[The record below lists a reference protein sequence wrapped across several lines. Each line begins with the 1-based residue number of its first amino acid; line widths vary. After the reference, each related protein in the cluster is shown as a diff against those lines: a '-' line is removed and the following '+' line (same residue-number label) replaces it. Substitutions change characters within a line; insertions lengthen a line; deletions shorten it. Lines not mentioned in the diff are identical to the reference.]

1 MNRTQQVTWTITCCI
16 EDSRVRIYDSSM
28 VYMCVFAGGERV
40 KTLQHEIIF
49 NAQQLQVV
57 LMWVLFSVFV
67 GVALAIDL
75 GVIGKVKEMLAKGS
89 NRKAVSEAKK
99 VRSTNDALAWTI
111 VWISL
116 GLIFA
121 GVIYFSMGYGKMLE
135 YITGY
140 TLEKTLSVDNMFVFL
155 LIFASLAIP
164 HQYQHKVLS
173 IGILSAIAMRI
184 PLIIAG
190 VSLLETFHWMIYVFG
205 AFLIFTAIRMFVQK
219 KEEKIEVEKNIAVR
233 ALKKIMPVD
242 IELKTDKF
250 LLRKNGILYATPLL
264 VAIAIIEMTDLVFAL
279 DSIPAVLAITSDPF
293 IVITSN
299 IFAIFGLRSLYF
311 LLSGSMEKFYYLKP
325 ALTAL
330 LFFIGFKML
339 LSEFYEIHIEVSLAI
354 ISSILGVAIAL
365 SYVKTRAENQQQTP
379 SRDRIG

>member
-1 MNRTQQVTWTITCCI
+1 M
-16 EDSRVRIYDSSM
+16 
-28 VYMCVFAGGERV
+28 
-40 KTLQHEIIF
+40 II
-49 NAQQLQVV
+49 NSEQLEVV
-57 LMWVLFSVFV
+57 LMWVLFSIFV
-67 GVALAIDL
+67 GIALAIDL
-75 GVIGKVKEMLAKGS
+75 GVIGKIKEMRTKRS
-89 NRKAVSEAKK
+89 DQKAVTREKK

-121 GVIYFSMGYGKMLE
+121 GVIYFSMGYEKMLE

-155 LIFASLAIP
+155 LIFTSLAIS
-164 HQYQHKVLS
+164 HHYQHKVLS
-173 IGILSAIAMRI
+173 VGILSAIAMRI
-184 PLIIAG
+184 PLVIVG

-242 IELKTDKF
+242 VEIKTDKF

-264 VAIAIIEMTDLVFAL
+264 VAIAIVEMTDLVFAL

-311 LLSGSMEKFYYLKP
+311 LLSGSMEKFFYLKP

-339 LSEFYEIHIEVSLAI
+339 LSELYEIPIEMSLAI
-354 ISSILGVAIAL
+354 ICSILGIAIAL
-365 SYVKTRAENQQQTP
+365 SYVKTRAENQQRTP

>member
-1 MNRTQQVTWTITCCI
+1 M
-16 EDSRVRIYDSSM
+16 
-28 VYMCVFAGGERV
+28 
-40 KTLQHEIIF
+40 II
-49 NAQQLQVV
+49 NSQQLEVV
-57 LMWVLFSVFV
+57 LMWVLFSIFV

-75 GVIGKVKEMLAKGS
+75 G
-89 NRKAVSEAKK
+89 
-99 VRSTNDALAWTI
+99 
-111 VWISL
+111 
-116 GLIFA
+116 LIFA
-121 GVIYFSMGYGKMLE
+121 GIVYFSMGYEKMLE
-135 YITGY
+135 YVTGY

-155 LIFASLAIP
+155 LIFTSLAIP

-173 IGILSAIAMRI
+173 VGILSAIAMRI

-190 VSLLETFHWMIYVFG
+190 VSLLESFHWMIYVFG

-242 IELKTDKF
+242 IEIKTDKF

-311 LLSGSMEKFYYLKP
+311 LLSGSMEKFFYLKP

-339 LSEFYEIHIEVSLAI
+339 LSEFYEIPIEMSLAI
-354 ISSILGVAIAL
+354 ICSILGIAIAL
-365 SYVKTRAENQQQTP
+365 SYVKTRAENQQRTP

>member
-1 MNRTQQVTWTITCCI
+1 M
-16 EDSRVRIYDSSM
+16 
-28 VYMCVFAGGERV
+28 
-40 KTLQHEIIF
+40 II
-49 NAQQLQVV
+49 NSQQLDVV
-57 LMWVLFSVFV
+57 LMWVLFSIFV

-75 GVIGKVKEMLAKGS
+75 GVIGKIKEMRTKRLDQ
-89 NRKAVSEAKK
+89 KAVSETKK

-121 GVIYFSMGYGKMLE
+121 GVIYFSMGYEKMLE

-155 LIFASLAIP
+155 LIFTSLAIP
-164 HQYQHKVLS
+164 HHYQHKVLS
-173 IGILSAIAMRI
+173 VGILSAIAMRI
-184 PLIIAG
+184 PLVIAG

-219 KEEKIEVEKNIAVR
+219 KEEKIELEKNIAVR

-242 IELKTDKF
+242 VEIKTDKF

-264 VAIAIIEMTDLVFAL
+264 VAIAIVEMTDLVFAL

-311 LLSGSMEKFYYLKP
+311 LLSGSMEKFFYLKP

-339 LSEFYEIHIEVSLAI
+339 LSEFYEIPIEMSLAI
-354 ISSILGVAIAL
+354 ICSILGIAIAL
-365 SYVKTRAENQQQTP
+365 SYVKTRAENQQRTP

>member
-1 MNRTQQVTWTITCCI
+1 
-16 EDSRVRIYDSSM
+16 
-28 VYMCVFAGGERV
+28 
-40 KTLQHEIIF
+40 LQHEIIF
-49 NAQQLQVV
+49 NAQQLEVA
-57 LMWVLFSVFV
+57 LMWVLFSIFV

-75 GVIGKVKEMLAKGS
+75 GVIGKIRGILAKGEKQ
-89 NRKAVSEAKK
+89 KAISDVKK

-155 LIFASLAIP
+155 LIFSSLAIP

-219 KEEKIEVEKNIAVR
+219 KEAKIEVEKNIAVR
-233 ALKKIMPVD
+233 ALKKIVPVD
-242 IELKTDKF
+242 VELKTDKF
-250 LLRKNGILYATPLL
+250 LLRRDGILYATPLL
-264 VAIAIIEMTDLVFAL
+264 VAIVIVEMTDLVFAL
-279 DSIPAVLAITSDPF
+279 DSIPAVLAITSDQF

-299 IFAIFGLRSLYF
+299 VFAIFGLRSLYF
-311 LLSGSMEKFYYLKP
+311 LLAGSMEKFYYLKP

-339 LSEFYEIHIEVSLAI
+339 LSEFYEIPIEMSLAI
-354 ISSILGVAIAL
+354 ITSILGIAIAL
-365 SYVKTRAENQQQTP
+365 SYVKTRTENQQRTP
-379 SRDRIG
+379 STDRIG

>member
-1 MNRTQQVTWTITCCI
+1 M
-16 EDSRVRIYDSSM
+16 
-28 VYMCVFAGGERV
+28 
-40 KTLQHEIIF
+40 IF
-49 NAQQLQVV
+49 NAQQFEVV
-57 LMWVLFSVFV
+57 LMWVLFSIFV

-75 GVIGKVKEMLAKGS
+75 GLIGKIREMRAKGS
-89 NRKAVSEAKK
+89 NQRAVSKDKK

-155 LIFASLAIP
+155 LIFTSLAIP

-173 IGILSAIAMRI
+173 VGILSAIAMRI

-233 ALKKIMPVD
+233 VLKKIMPVD
-242 IELKTDKF
+242 VEIKTDKF
-250 LLRKNGILYATPLL
+250 LFRKNGVLYATPLL
-264 VAIAIIEMTDLVFAL
+264 VAIAIVEMTDLVFAL

-299 IFAIFGLRSLYF
+299 VFAIFGLRSLYF

-339 LSEFYEIHIEVSLAI
+339 LSEFYEIPIEMSLAI
-354 ISSILGVAIAL
+354 ICSILGIAIAL
-365 SYVKTRAENQQQTP
+365 SYMKTRAESQQRTP

>member
-1 MNRTQQVTWTITCCI
+1 M
-16 EDSRVRIYDSSM
+16 
-28 VYMCVFAGGERV
+28 
-40 KTLQHEIIF
+40 II
-49 NAQQLQVV
+49 NSQQLEVV
-57 LMWVLFSVFV
+57 LMWVLFSIFV

-75 GVIGKVKEMLAKGS
+75 GVIGKIKEMRTKRS
-89 NRKAVSEAKK
+89 DQKAVSKEKK

-121 GVIYFSMGYGKMLE
+121 GVIYFSMGYEKMLE

-155 LIFASLAIP
+155 LIFTSLAIP
-164 HQYQHKVLS
+164 HHYQHKVLS
-173 IGILSAIAMRI
+173 VGILSAIAMRI
-184 PLIIAG
+184 PLVIAG

-219 KEEKIEVEKNIAVR
+219 KEEKIELEKNIAVR

-242 IELKTDKF
+242 VEIKTDKF

-264 VAIAIIEMTDLVFAL
+264 VAIAIVEMTDLVFAL

-299 IFAIFGLRSLYF
+299 VFAIFGLRSLYF
-311 LLSGSMEKFYYLKP
+311 LLSGSMEKFFYLKP

-339 LSEFYEIHIEVSLAI
+339 LSEFYEIPIEMSLAI
-354 ISSILGVAIAL
+354 ICSILGIAIAL
-365 SYVKTRAENQQQTP
+365 SYVKTRAENQQRTP

>member
-1 MNRTQQVTWTITCCI
+1 M
-16 EDSRVRIYDSSM
+16 
-28 VYMCVFAGGERV
+28 
-40 KTLQHEIIF
+40 IF
-49 NAQQLQVV
+49 NAQQFEVV
-57 LMWVLFSVFV
+57 LMWVLFSIFV

-75 GVIGKVKEMLAKGS
+75 GLIGKIREMRAKGS
-89 NRKAVSEAKK
+89 NQRAVSKDKK

-155 LIFASLAIP
+155 LIFTSLAIP

-173 IGILSAIAMRI
+173 VGILSAIAMRI

-233 ALKKIMPVD
+233 VLKKIMPVD
-242 IELKTDKF
+242 VEIKTDKF
-250 LLRKNGILYATPLL
+250 LFRKNGVLYATPLL
-264 VAIAIIEMTDLVFAL
+264 VAIAIVEMTDLVFAL

-299 IFAIFGLRSLYF
+299 VFAIFGLRSLYF

-339 LSEFYEIHIEVSLAI
+339 LSEFYEIPIEMSLAI
-354 ISSILGVAIAL
+354 ICSILGIAIAL
-365 SYVKTRAENQQQTP
+365 SYVKTRTENQQRTP

>member
-1 MNRTQQVTWTITCCI
+1 
-16 EDSRVRIYDSSM
+16 
-28 VYMCVFAGGERV
+28 
-40 KTLQHEIIF
+40 
-49 NAQQLQVV
+49 
-57 LMWVLFSVFV
+57 MWILFSIFV

-75 GVIGKVKEMLAKGS
+75 GVIGKIKEILAKGR
-89 NRKAVSEAKK
+89 NQKAVTEAKK

-155 LIFASLAIP
+155 LIFTSLAIP

-173 IGILSAIAMRI
+173 VGILSAIAMRI

-242 IELKTDKF
+242 VEIKTDKF
-250 LLRKNGILYATPLL
+250 LLRKNGILYASPLL
-264 VAIAIIEMTDLVFAL
+264 VAIAIIEMTDLVFAF

-299 IFAIFGLRSLYF
+299 VFAIFGLRSLYF

-339 LSEFYEIHIEVSLAI
+339 LSEFYEIDIEISLAI
-354 ISSILGVAIAL
+354 ICSILGIAIAL
-365 SYVKTRAENQQQTP
+365 SYVKTRTENQQRTP

>member
-1 MNRTQQVTWTITCCI
+1 
-16 EDSRVRIYDSSM
+16 
-28 VYMCVFAGGERV
+28 
-40 KTLQHEIIF
+40 
-49 NAQQLQVV
+49 
-57 LMWVLFSVFV
+57 MWVLFSIFV

-75 GVIGKVKEMLAKGS
+75 GVIGRIKKMFAKGP
-89 NRKAVSEAKK
+89 NKKSENDAKK
-99 VRSTNDALAWTI
+99 ARSTNDALAWTI

-121 GVIYFSMGYGKMLE
+121 GVIYLDMGYGKMLQ

-155 LIFASLAIP
+155 LIFTSLGIP
-164 HQYQHKVLS
+164 HRYQHKVLS
-173 IGILSAIAMRI
+173 VGILSAIAMRV

-190 VSLLETFHWMIYVFG
+190 VSLLELFHWMIYVFG

-219 KEEKIEVEKNIAVR
+219 KEEKIIVERNIAVR
-233 ALKKIMPVD
+233 ALKKVMPVD
-242 IELKTDKF
+242 VEIKSDKF
-250 LLRKNGILYATPLL
+250 LIRKNGIMYATPLL
-264 VAIAIIEMTDLVFAL
+264 VAIAIVEMTDLVFAL

-339 LSEFYEIHIEVSLAI
+339 LSEFYDISIEISLAVI
-354 ISSILGVAIAL
+354 CSILGIAVAL
-365 SYVKTRAENQQQTP
+365 SYVKTRAESQQRTS

>member
-1 MNRTQQVTWTITCCI
+1 M
-16 EDSRVRIYDSSM
+16 
-28 VYMCVFAGGERV
+28 
-40 KTLQHEIIF
+40 II
-49 NAQQLQVV
+49 NSQQLEVV
-57 LMWVLFSVFV
+57 LMWVLFSIFV

-75 GVIGKVKEMLAKGS
+75 GVIGKIKEMRTKRS
-89 NRKAVSEAKK
+89 DQKAVSKEKK

-121 GVIYFSMGYGKMLE
+121 GVIYFSMGYEKMLE

-155 LIFASLAIP
+155 LIFTSLAIP
-164 HQYQHKVLS
+164 HHYQHKVLS
-173 IGILSAIAMRI
+173 VGILSAIAMRI
-184 PLIIAG
+184 PLVIVG

-242 IELKTDKF
+242 VEIKTDKF

-264 VAIAIIEMTDLVFAL
+264 VAIAIVEMTDLVFAL

-311 LLSGSMEKFYYLKP
+311 LLSGSMEKFFYLKP

-339 LSEFYEIHIEVSLAI
+339 LSEFYEIPIEMSLAI
-354 ISSILGVAIAL
+354 ICSILGIAIAL
-365 SYVKTRAENQQQTP
+365 SYVKTRAENQQRTP

>member
-1 MNRTQQVTWTITCCI
+1 
-16 EDSRVRIYDSSM
+16 
-28 VYMCVFAGGERV
+28 
-40 KTLQHEIIF
+40 
-49 NAQQLQVV
+49 
-57 LMWVLFSVFV
+57 MWVLFSIFV

-75 GVIGKVKEMLAKGS
+75 GVIGKIKVMLGKRQ
-89 NRKAVSEAKK
+89 NQKAASDAKK
-99 VRSTNDALAWTI
+99 VRTTNDALAWTI

-155 LIFASLAIP
+155 LIFTSLAIP

-173 IGILSAIAMRI
+173 VGILSAIGMRI

-190 VSLLETFHWMIYVFG
+190 VSLLETFHWMIYIFG
-205 AFLIFTAIRMFVQK
+205 AFLIYTAIRMFMQK

-264 VAIAIIEMTDLVFAL
+264 VAIVIVEMTDLVFAL

-299 IFAIFGLRSLYF
+299 VFAIFGLRSLYF

-339 LSEFYEIHIEVSLAI
+339 LSEFYEIPIEISLAI
-354 ISSILGVAIAL
+354 ICSILGIAIAL
-365 SYVKTRAENQQQTP
+365 SYVKTRIENQQRTS
-379 SRDRIG
+379 SRDRLG

>member
-1 MNRTQQVTWTITCCI
+1 
-16 EDSRVRIYDSSM
+16 
-28 VYMCVFAGGERV
+28 
-40 KTLQHEIIF
+40 
-49 NAQQLQVV
+49 
-57 LMWVLFSVFV
+57 MWVLFSILV

-75 GVIGKVKEMLAKGS
+75 GVIGKIKETLAKAR
-89 NRKAVSEAKK
+89 NQKAVTQAKK

-140 TLEKTLSVDNMFVFL
+140 TLEKTLSIDNMFVFL
-155 LIFASLAIP
+155 LIFTSLAIP

-173 IGILSAIAMRI
+173 VGILSAIAMRI
-184 PLIIAG
+184 PLIIVG
-190 VSLLETFHWMIYVFG
+190 VSLLEIFHWMIYVFG
-205 AFLIFTAIRMFVQK
+205 AFLIFTAIRMLVQK
-219 KEEKIEVEKNIAVR
+219 KEKKIEAEKNIAVR

-242 IELKTDKF
+242 VEIKTGKF
-250 LLRKNGILYATPLL
+250 LIRKNDILYATSLL
-264 VAIAIIEMTDLVFAL
+264 VAIAIVEMTDLVFAL

-339 LSEFYEIHIEVSLAI
+339 LSEFYEIHIEISLTI
-354 ISSILGVAIAL
+354 ICSILGIAIAL
-365 SYVKTRAENQQQTP
+365 SYMKTRTENQQRTP

>member
-1 MNRTQQVTWTITCCI
+1 
-16 EDSRVRIYDSSM
+16 
-28 VYMCVFAGGERV
+28 
-40 KTLQHEIIF
+40 LQHEILF
-49 NAQQLQVV
+49 NAGQIEVV
-57 LMWVLFSVFV
+57 LMWVLFSIFV

-75 GVIGKVKEMLAKGS
+75 GLIGKIKEMRAKGS
-89 NRKAVSEAKK
+89 NQKTIPETKKA
-99 VRSTNDALAWTI
+99 RSTNDALAWTI

-121 GVIYFSMGYGKMLE
+121 GVIYFSVGYEKMLE

-155 LIFASLAIP
+155 LIFTSLAIP

-173 IGILSAIAMRI
+173 VGILSAIAMRI

-242 IELKTDKF
+242 VQIKTDKF
-250 LLRKNGILYATPLL
+250 FLRKNGILYATPLL
-264 VAIAIIEMTDLVFAL
+264 VAIAIVEMTDLVFAL

-299 IFAIFGLRSLYF
+299 VFAIFGLRSLYF

-339 LSEFYEIHIEVSLAI
+339 LSEFYEIPIEMSLAI
-354 ISSILGVAIAL
+354 ICSILGIAVAL
-365 SYVKTRAENQQQTP
+365 SYAKTRAEKQQQTS

>member
-1 MNRTQQVTWTITCCI
+1 MIFNTQQV
-16 EDSRVRIYDSSM
+16 E
-28 VYMCVFAGGERV
+28 
-40 KTLQHEIIF
+40 
-49 NAQQLQVV
+49 VV
-57 LMWVLFSVFV
+57 LMWVLFSIFV

-75 GVIGKVKEMLAKGS
+75 GVIGKIKEMRAKGS
-89 NRKAVSEAKK
+89 NQKAVSKEKK

-135 YITGY
+135 YITSY

-155 LIFASLAIP
+155 LIFTSLAIP

-219 KEEKIEVEKNIAVR
+219 KDEKIEVEKNIAVR

-242 IELKTDKF
+242 VEIKTDKF
-250 LLRKNGILYATPLL
+250 VLRKNGILYATPLL
-264 VAIAIIEMTDLVFAL
+264 VAIAIVEMTDLVFAL

-339 LSEFYEIHIEVSLAI
+339 LSEFYEIPIEMSLAI
-354 ISSILGVAIAL
+354 ICSILGIAIAL
-365 SYVKTRAENQQQTP
+365 SYMKTHAESQQRTP

>member
-1 MNRTQQVTWTITCCI
+1 M
-16 EDSRVRIYDSSM
+16 
-28 VYMCVFAGGERV
+28 
-40 KTLQHEIIF
+40 II
-49 NAQQLQVV
+49 NSQQLEVV
-57 LMWVLFSVFV
+57 LMWVLFSIFV

-75 GVIGKVKEMLAKGS
+75 GVIGKIKEMRAKGS
-89 NRKAVSEAKK
+89 DQKAVSKEKK

-121 GVIYFSMGYGKMLE
+121 GVVYFSMGYEKMLE
-135 YITGY
+135 YVTGY

-155 LIFASLAIP
+155 LIFTSLAIP

-173 IGILSAIAMRI
+173 VGILSAIAMRI

-190 VSLLETFHWMIYVFG
+190 VSLLESFHWMIYVFG

-242 IELKTDKF
+242 IEIKTDKF
-250 LLRKNGILYATPLL
+250 LLHKNGILYATPLL

-311 LLSGSMEKFYYLKP
+311 LLSGSMEKFFYLKP

-339 LSEFYEIHIEVSLAI
+339 LSEFYEIPIEMSLAI
-354 ISSILGVAIAL
+354 ICSILGIAIAL
-365 SYVKTRAENQQQTP
+365 SYVKTRAENQQRTP

>member
-1 MNRTQQVTWTITCCI
+1 M
-16 EDSRVRIYDSSM
+16 
-28 VYMCVFAGGERV
+28 
-40 KTLQHEIIF
+40 II
-49 NAQQLQVV
+49 NSQQLEVV
-57 LMWVLFSVFV
+57 LMWVLFSIFV

-75 GVIGKVKEMLAKGS
+75 GVIEKIKEMRTKRS
-89 NRKAVSEAKK
+89 DQKSVSKEKK
-99 VRSTNDALAWTI
+99 VRSTNDALVWTI

-121 GVIYFSMGYGKMLE
+121 GVIYFSMGYEKMLE

-155 LIFASLAIP
+155 LIFTSLAIP
-164 HQYQHKVLS
+164 HHYQHKVLS
-173 IGILSAIAMRI
+173 VGILSAIAMRI
-184 PLIIAG
+184 PLVIAG

-242 IELKTDKF
+242 VEIKTDKF

-264 VAIAIIEMTDLVFAL
+264 VAIAIVEMTDLVFAL

-311 LLSGSMEKFYYLKP
+311 LLSGSMKKFFYLKP

-339 LSEFYEIHIEVSLAI
+339 LSEFYDIPIEISLAI
-354 ISSILGVAIAL
+354 ICSILGIAIAL
-365 SYVKTRAENQQQTP
+365 SYVKTRAESQQRTP
-379 SRDRIG
+379 SRGRIG

>member
-1 MNRTQQVTWTITCCI
+1 
-16 EDSRVRIYDSSM
+16 
-28 VYMCVFAGGERV
+28 
-40 KTLQHEIIF
+40 
-49 NAQQLQVV
+49 
-57 LMWVLFSVFV
+57 MWVLFSIFV

-75 GVIGKVKEMLAKGS
+75 GVIGKIKEMRAKGS
-89 NRKAVSEAKK
+89 DQKAVLKEKK

-121 GVIYFSMGYGKMLE
+121 GIVYFSMGYEKMLE
-135 YITGY
+135 YVTGY

-155 LIFASLAIP
+155 LIFTSLAIP

-173 IGILSAIAMRI
+173 VGILSAIAMRI

-190 VSLLETFHWMIYVFG
+190 VSLLESFHWMIYVFG

-242 IELKTDKF
+242 IEIKTDKF
-250 LLRKNGILYATPLL
+250 LLHKNGILYATPLL

-311 LLSGSMEKFYYLKP
+311 LLSGSMEKFFYLKP

-339 LSEFYEIHIEVSLAI
+339 LSEFYEIPIEMSLAI
-354 ISSILGVAIAL
+354 ICSILGIAIAL
-365 SYVKTRAENQQQTP
+365 SYVKTRAENQQRTP

>member
-1 MNRTQQVTWTITCCI
+1 M
-16 EDSRVRIYDSSM
+16 
-28 VYMCVFAGGERV
+28 
-40 KTLQHEIIF
+40 II
-49 NAQQLQVV
+49 NSQQLEVV
-57 LMWVLFSVFV
+57 LMWVLFSIFV

-75 GVIGKVKEMLAKGS
+75 GVIGKIKEMRTKRS
-89 NRKAVSEAKK
+89 DQKAVSKEKK

-121 GVIYFSMGYGKMLE
+121 GVIYFSMGYEKMLE

-155 LIFASLAIP
+155 LIFTSLAIP
-164 HQYQHKVLS
+164 HHYQHKVLS
-173 IGILSAIAMRI
+173 VGILSAIAMRI
-184 PLIIAG
+184 PLVIAG

-219 KEEKIEVEKNIAVR
+219 KEEKIELEKNIAVR

-242 IELKTDKF
+242 VEIKTDKF

-264 VAIAIIEMTDLVFAL
+264 VAIAIVEMTDLVFAL

-311 LLSGSMEKFYYLKP
+311 LLSGSMEKFFYLKP

-339 LSEFYEIHIEVSLAI
+339 LSEFYEIPIEMSLAI
-354 ISSILGVAIAL
+354 ICSILGIAIAL
-365 SYVKTRAENQQQTP
+365 SYVKTRAENQQRTP

>member
-1 MNRTQQVTWTITCCI
+1 M
-16 EDSRVRIYDSSM
+16 
-28 VYMCVFAGGERV
+28 
-40 KTLQHEIIF
+40 II
-49 NAQQLQVV
+49 NSQQLEVV
-57 LMWVLFSVFV
+57 LMWVLFSIFV

-75 GVIGKVKEMLAKGS
+75 GVIGKIKEMRTKRS
-89 NRKAVSEAKK
+89 DQKAVSKEKK

-121 GVIYFSMGYGKMLE
+121 GVIYFSMGYEKMLE

-155 LIFASLAIP
+155 LIFTSLAIP
-164 HQYQHKVLS
+164 HHYQHKVLS
-173 IGILSAIAMRI
+173 VGILSAIAMRI
-184 PLIIAG
+184 PLVIAG

-242 IELKTDKF
+242 VEIKTDKF

-264 VAIAIIEMTDLVFAL
+264 VAIAIVEMTDLVFAL

-311 LLSGSMEKFYYLKP
+311 LLSGSMEKFFYLKP

-339 LSEFYEIHIEVSLAI
+339 LSEFYEIPIEMSLAI
-354 ISSILGVAIAL
+354 ICSILGIAIAL
-365 SYVKTRAENQQQTP
+365 SYVKTRAENQQRTP

>member
-1 MNRTQQVTWTITCCI
+1 M
-16 EDSRVRIYDSSM
+16 
-28 VYMCVFAGGERV
+28 
-40 KTLQHEIIF
+40 IF
-49 NAQQLQVV
+49 NAQQVEV
-57 LMWVLFSVFV
+57 LIMWVLFSIFV

-75 GVIGKVKEMLAKGS
+75 GLIGKIREMRAKGS
-89 NRKAVSEAKK
+89 NQKSVSKEKK

-121 GVIYFSMGYGKMLE
+121 GVIYLDMGYGKMLQ

-155 LIFASLAIP
+155 LIFTSLGIP
-164 HQYQHKVLS
+164 HRYQHKVLS
-173 IGILSAIAMRI
+173 VGILSAIAMRV

-190 VSLLETFHWMIYVFG
+190 VSLLELFHWMIYVFG

-219 KEEKIEVEKNIAVR
+219 KEEKIIVERNIAVR
-233 ALKKIMPVD
+233 ALKKVMPVD
-242 IELKTDKF
+242 VEIKSDKF
-250 LLRKNGILYATPLL
+250 LIRKNGIIYATPLL
-264 VAIAIIEMTDLVFAL
+264 VAIAIVEMTDLVFAL

-339 LSEFYEIHIEVSLAI
+339 LSEFYDISIEISLAVI
-354 ISSILGVAIAL
+354 CSILGIAIAL
-365 SYVKTRAENQQQTP
+365 SYVKTRAESQQRTS

>member
-1 MNRTQQVTWTITCCI
+1 
-16 EDSRVRIYDSSM
+16 
-28 VYMCVFAGGERV
+28 
-40 KTLQHEIIF
+40 
-49 NAQQLQVV
+49 
-57 LMWVLFSVFV
+57 
-67 GVALAIDL
+67 
-75 GVIGKVKEMLAKGS
+75 
-89 NRKAVSEAKK
+89 
-99 VRSTNDALAWTI
+99 
-111 VWISL
+111 
-116 GLIFA
+116 
-121 GVIYFSMGYGKMLE
+121 MGYEKMLE

-155 LIFASLAIP
+155 LIFTSLAIP
-164 HQYQHKVLS
+164 HHYQHKVLS
-173 IGILSAIAMRI
+173 VGILSAIAMRI
-184 PLIIAG
+184 PLVIAG

-219 KEEKIEVEKNIAVR
+219 KEEKIELEKNIAVR

-242 IELKTDKF
+242 VEIKTDKF

-264 VAIAIIEMTDLVFAL
+264 VAIAIVEMTDLVFAL

-311 LLSGSMEKFYYLKP
+311 LLSGSMEKFFYLKP

-339 LSEFYEIHIEVSLAI
+339 LSEFYEIPIEMSLAI
-354 ISSILGVAIAL
+354 ICSILGIAIAL
-365 SYVKTRAENQQQTP
+365 SYVKTRAENQQRTP

>member
-1 MNRTQQVTWTITCCI
+1 M
-16 EDSRVRIYDSSM
+16 
-28 VYMCVFAGGERV
+28 
-40 KTLQHEIIF
+40 IF
-49 NAQQLQVV
+49 NAQQLEVV

-67 GVALAIDL
+67 GVALAIDI
-75 GVIGKVKEMLAKGS
+75 GVIGKIKEMRAKGS
-89 NRKAVSEAKK
+89 SHKAVSKKKK

-121 GVIYFSMGYGKMLE
+121 GIIYFSMGYEKMLE

-155 LIFASLAIP
+155 LIFTSLAIP

-242 IELKTDKF
+242 VEIKTDKF
-250 LLRKNGILYATPLL
+250 VLRKNGILYATPLL
-264 VAIAIIEMTDLVFAL
+264 VAIVIVEMTDLVFAL

-339 LSEFYEIHIEVSLAI
+339 LSEFYDIPIEMSLAI
-354 ISSILGVAIAL
+354 VCSILGVAIAL

-379 SRDRIG
+379 SRDTIR

>member
-1 MNRTQQVTWTITCCI
+1 M
-16 EDSRVRIYDSSM
+16 
-28 VYMCVFAGGERV
+28 
-40 KTLQHEIIF
+40 II
-49 NAQQLQVV
+49 NSQQLEVV
-57 LMWVLFSVFV
+57 LMWVLFSIFV

-75 GVIGKVKEMLAKGS
+75 GVIGKIKELRTKRS
-89 NRKAVSEAKK
+89 DQKAVSKEKK

-121 GVIYFSMGYGKMLE
+121 GVIYFSMGYEKMLE

-155 LIFASLAIP
+155 LIFTSLAIP
-164 HQYQHKVLS
+164 HHYQHKVLS
-173 IGILSAIAMRI
+173 VGILSAIAMRI
-184 PLIIAG
+184 PLVIAG

-219 KEEKIEVEKNIAVR
+219 KEEKIELEKNIAVR

-242 IELKTDKF
+242 VEIKTDKF

-264 VAIAIIEMTDLVFAL
+264 VAIAIVEMTDLVFAL

-311 LLSGSMEKFYYLKP
+311 LLSGSMEKFFYLKP

-339 LSEFYEIHIEVSLAI
+339 LSEFYEIPIEMSLAI
-354 ISSILGVAIAL
+354 ICSILGIAIAL
-365 SYVKTRAENQQQTP
+365 SYVKTRAENQQRTQ

>member
-1 MNRTQQVTWTITCCI
+1 
-16 EDSRVRIYDSSM
+16 
-28 VYMCVFAGGERV
+28 
-40 KTLQHEIIF
+40 
-49 NAQQLQVV
+49 
-57 LMWVLFSVFV
+57 MWLLFSIFV

-75 GVIGKVKEMLAKGS
+75 GIIGKIKEMRAKGR
-89 NRKAVSEAKK
+89 NQRAVSEAKK

-121 GVIYFSMGYGKMLE
+121 GVIYFSMGYEKMLE

-155 LIFASLAIP
+155 LIFTSLAIP

-173 IGILSAIAMRI
+173 VGILSAIAMRI

-242 IELKTDKF
+242 VEIKTDKF

-279 DSIPAVLAITSDPF
+279 DSIPAILAITSDPF

-339 LSEFYEIHIEVSLAI
+339 LSEFYEIPTEMSLAI
-354 ISSILGVAIAL
+354 ICSILGVAIAL
-365 SYVKTRAENQQQTP
+365 SYMKTHAEKQQRTP

>member
-1 MNRTQQVTWTITCCI
+1 
-16 EDSRVRIYDSSM
+16 
-28 VYMCVFAGGERV
+28 
-40 KTLQHEIIF
+40 
-49 NAQQLQVV
+49 
-57 LMWVLFSVFV
+57 MWVLFSIFV

-75 GVIGKVKEMLAKGS
+75 GVIGKIKEMLTKGPNKKAISDAK
-89 NRKAVSEAKK
+89 R
-99 VRSTNDALAWTI
+99 VRSTNDALVWTI

-155 LIFASLAIP
+155 LIFTSLAIP

-173 IGILSAIAMRI
+173 VGILSAIAMRI

-190 VSLLETFHWMIYVFG
+190 VSLLETFHWMIYIFG

-219 KEEKIEVEKNIAVR
+219 KEEKIELEKNIAVR

-242 IELKTDKF
+242 IELKSERF

-264 VAIAIIEMTDLVFAL
+264 VAIAIVEMTDLVFAL

-299 IFAIFGLRSLYF
+299 VFAIFGLRSLYF

-325 ALTAL
+325 ALTTL

-339 LSEFYEIHIEVSLAI
+339 LSEFYEIPTDVSLAI
-354 ISSILGVAIAL
+354 ICSILGIAIAL
-365 SYVKTRAENQQQTP
+365 SYVKTRTENQQRTP

>member
-1 MNRTQQVTWTITCCI
+1 M
-16 EDSRVRIYDSSM
+16 
-28 VYMCVFAGGERV
+28 
-40 KTLQHEIIF
+40 II
-49 NAQQLQVV
+49 NSQQLEVV
-57 LMWVLFSVFV
+57 LMWVLFSIFV

-75 GVIGKVKEMLAKGS
+75 GVIGKIKEMRAKGS
-89 NRKAVSEAKK
+89 DQKAVLKEKK

-121 GVIYFSMGYGKMLE
+121 GVVYFSMGYEKMLE

-155 LIFASLAIP
+155 LIFTSLAIP

-173 IGILSAIAMRI
+173 VGILSAIAMRI

-190 VSLLETFHWMIYVFG
+190 VSLLESFHWMIYVFG

-242 IELKTDKF
+242 IEIKTDKF

-264 VAIAIIEMTDLVFAL
+264 VAIAIVEMTDLVFAL

-311 LLSGSMEKFYYLKP
+311 LLSGSMEKFFYLKP

-339 LSEFYEIHIEVSLAI
+339 LSEFYEIPIEMSLAI
-354 ISSILGVAIAL
+354 ICSILGIAIAL
-365 SYVKTRAENQQQTP
+365 SYMKTRAENQQRTP